1 MFFLSGKNG
10 FNVCLSLKLISLL
23 KKCICLVISLFFLR
37 HKVCKISLQHT
48 KDVKL
53 LPGTYLANSFVN
65 RGKKCTF
72 QWHTNKIP
80 KFMNR
85 RKRFEIPI
93 KKKNSPGYEGKKGT
107 VAQAPLIVATYL
119 ATCQFTHPVL
129 GKVTARSARPRCQG
143 ADHWKKYIIMNYI
156 M

>member
-1 MFFLSGKNG
+1 MYLSYNI
-10 FNVCLSLKLISLL
+10 LI
-23 KKCICLVISLFFLR
+23 FLR
-37 HKVCKISLQHT
+37 QKVCKISLQHT

-85 RKRFEIPI
+85 RKRLISI
-93 KKKNSPGYEGKKGT
+93 KKKNSSGYEGKKST
-107 VAQAPLIVATYL
+107 VAHLAPLITHL

-129 GKVTARSARPRCQG
+129 GKVTARSARPRRQG

>member
-1 MFFLSGKNG
+1 MGLMYVYLCSLSA
-10 FNVCLSLKLISLL
+10 CL
-23 KKCICLVISLFFLR
+23 KKCICLIISLFFLR
-37 HKVCKISLQHT
+37 QKVCKISLQHT

-72 QWHTNKIP
+72 QWHTNEIP

-93 KKKNSPGYEGKKGT
+93 KEKNSPGYEGKKGT

-129 GKVTARSARPRCQG
+129 GKVTARSARPRRQG

>member
-1 MFFLSGKNG
+1 MYLSMTYKRNTK
-10 FNVCLSLKLISLL
+10 VYEQ
-23 KKCICLVISLFFLR
+23 KK
-37 HKVCKISLQHT
+37 KIW
-48 KDVKL
+48 
-53 LPGTYLANSFVN
+53 NSY
-65 RGKKCTF
+65 
-72 QWHTNKIP
+72 
-80 KFMNR
+80 
-85 RKRFEIPI
+85 

-129 GKVTARSARPRCQG
+129 GKVTARSARPRGQG

>member
-1 MFFLSGKNG
+1 MYLSYNILIFFKT
-10 FNVCLSLKLISLL
+10 K
-23 KKCICLVISLFFLR
+23 
-37 HKVCKISLQHT
+37 SLQNFFT
-48 KDVKL
+48 
-53 LPGTYLANSFVN
+53 TYERCQVVTRHVSCKFFW
-65 RGKKCTF
+65 GKKCTF

-107 VAQAPLIVATYL
+107 VAQAPLIVATHL

-129 GKVTARSARPRCQG
+129 GKVTARSARPRRQG

>member
-1 MFFLSGKNG
+1 MYLSYNI
-10 FNVCLSLKLISLL
+10 LI
-23 KKCICLVISLFFLR
+23 FLR
-37 HKVCKISLQHT
+37 QKVCKISLQHT

-53 LPGTYLANSFVN
+53 LPGTYLSNSFVN

-85 RKRFEIPI
+85 RKRLISI
-93 KKKNSPGYEGKKGT
+93 KKNSSGYEGKKST
-107 VAQAPLIVATYL
+107 VAHLAPLITHL

-129 GKVTARSARPRCQG
+129 GKVTARSARPRRQG

>member
-1 MFFLSGKNG
+1 MYVYLCSLSA
-10 FNVCLSLKLISLL
+10 CL
-23 KKCICLVISLFFLR
+23 KKCICLIISLFFLR
-37 HKVCKISLQHT
+37 QKVCKISLQHT

-65 RGKKCTF
+65 RGKKCSF

-85 RKRFEIPI
+85 RKRLISI
-93 KKKNSPGYEGKKGT
+93 KKKNSSGYEGKKGT
-107 VAQAPLIVATYL
+107 VAQAPLIVVTHL

-129 GKVTARSARPRCQG
+129 GKVTARSARPRRQG

>member
-1 MFFLSGKNG
+1 MYLSYNI
-10 FNVCLSLKLISLL
+10 LI
-23 KKCICLVISLFFLR
+23 FLR
-37 HKVCKISLQHT
+37 QKVCKISLQHT

-80 KFMNR
+80 NFMNR
-85 RKRFEIPI
+85 RKRLISI
-93 KKKNSPGYEGKKGT
+93 KKKNSSGYEGKKST
-107 VAQAPLIVATYL
+107 VAHLAPLIVVTHL

-129 GKVTARSARPRCQG
+129 GKVTARSARPRRQG
-143 ADHWKKYIIMNYI
+143 ADHWKKYIILNYI